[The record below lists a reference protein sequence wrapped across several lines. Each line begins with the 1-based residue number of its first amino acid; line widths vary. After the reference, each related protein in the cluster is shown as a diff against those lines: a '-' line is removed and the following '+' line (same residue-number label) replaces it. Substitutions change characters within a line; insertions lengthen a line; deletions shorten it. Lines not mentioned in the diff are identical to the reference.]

1 MSGKEIKL
9 LLVVPITNQED
20 LNFVV
25 EAEEWHTVQDIFK
38 KTGTSFL
45 RDWNGNYVID
55 LDEIPW
61 KATPEE
67 LNALEIIEGKVI
79 TITESKYRISTPK
92 KLYKDKQS
100 VYVIE
105 TDVTDLF
112 N

>member
-1 MSGKEIKL
+1 MSQKEIKL
-9 LLVVPITNQED
+9 LLVVPIATQED

-45 RDWNGNYVID
+45 RDWSGNYVLD

-67 LNALEIIEGKVI
+67 IQSLKVIEGKVI
-79 TITESKYRISTPK
+79 AVSASQYKISTPK
-92 KLYKDKQS
+92 KLYKDKES
-100 VYVIE
+100 VYALE
-105 TDVTDLF
+105 TDVSDLF

>member
-45 RDWNGNYVID
+45 RDWNGNFVID

>member
-61 KATPEE
+61 KATLEE

>member
-1 MSGKEIKL
+1 MSQKEIKL
-9 LLVVPITNQED
+9 LLVVPIATQED

-45 RDWNGNYVID
+45 RDWNGNYVVD

-61 KATPEE
+61 KATSEE
-67 LNALEIIEGKVI
+67 LQSLKVIAGKVI
-79 TITESKYRISTPK
+79 AVIESQYKISTSK
-92 KLYKDKQS
+92 KLYKDKES
-100 VYVIE
+100 VYVLE
-105 TDVTDLF
+105 ADVTDLF